1 MATFRIPSRLA
12 ALVAGYAAAVLG
24 LRWASTGPWIQ
35 LRHSGP
41 ASFETLVSATAA
53 AGAWLCL
60 AWLTVGFTVAT
71 LAALPGAA
79 GRWCAPLSL
88 RIAPAIVRRLAC
100 VVFGGMI
107 ISGGGV
113 AGPLPAMA
121 APSPSL
127 PGADVAA
134 SSGVPAAGTSLPDLD
149 RPEPGPVAK
158 PPAPRRESAVHIATG
173 RLRAPEVEHEVVVR
187 NGDTL
192 WGIAARHLSA
202 DASVAE
208 IAAEWPRWY
217 EANRR
222 VIGTDPDLIRPGQ
235 RLRPP
240 AEPSEETR

>member
-1 MATFRIPSRLA
+1 
-12 ALVAGYAAAVLG
+12 VQLG
-24 LRWASTGPWIQ
+24 HA
-35 LRHSGP
+35 GP
-41 ASFETLVSATAA
+41 ASFETLVSASAA

-60 AWLTVGFTVAT
+60 AWLTVGFTVAA

-79 GRWCAPLSL
+79 GRRCASLSL
-88 RIAPAIVRRLAC
+88 RIAPAVVRRLAC

-107 ISGGGV
+107 ISGTGV
-113 AGPLPAMA
+113 AGPAPAMA

-127 PGADVAA
+127 PGADVAGR
-134 SSGVPAAGTSLPDLD
+134 SGVPAGGAPLPDLD
-149 RPEPGPVAK
+149 RPVPEPAAR
-158 PPAPRRESAVHIATG
+158 PPAPRQKSAVHSATE
-173 RLRAPEVEHEVVVR
+173 RIRVPEVEHEVVVR
-187 NGDTL
+187 SGDTL
-192 WGIAARHLSA
+192 WGIAARHLPA

-240 AEPSEETR
+240 ADLSEETR